1 MVLVDKGVKHNLHS
15 DRVVRDR
22 KILHNLLLT
31 RRSVLEPSA
40 FKADFLNYTFG
51 QKGVNVIVL
60 HVKQLVL
67 DRRASA
73 IDNKNNHS
81 V

>member
-1 MVLVDKGVKHNLHS
+1 MVLVDEGIEHYLHS
-15 DRVVRDR
+15 DRVVRNR
-22 KILHNLLLT
+22 KILHDLLLAG
-31 RRSVLEPSA
+31 RSVLESSA
-40 FKADFLNYTFG
+40 FKAYFLYYTLG